1 MQTNNT
7 DQSAPRLK
15 GPVAPEATR
24 LIYVEGID
32 YKYT

>member
-15 GPVAPEATR
+15 GPVVPEATR
-24 LIYVEGID
+24 LLYVEGIN